1 MCVQLRR
8 LLTPY
13 IAEMTIVIP
22 SHSPG
27 SAENRHQR
35 DPPVK
40 KLARRMGALSMK
52 GAYELAERPEPRIP
66 SPDMAN

>member
-40 KLARRMGALSMK
+40 KLARRMGTLSIKAHMSSQNGLNPK
-52 GAYELAERPEPRIP
+52 
-66 SPDMAN
+66 S